1 MSAKDKRKKVISDHF
16 YTADHTSSADSAK
29 GDLPVLLPPAPDTP
43 LSSPMLKK
51 NRGEPSLSELQEN
64 IITALTLKINQRADS
79 LEKMIITNSN
89 TIEELKTSLN
99 HLYSEIQDL
108 KEDKTKL
115 GEKYTQQQKSL
126 VSLEERIADAE
137 RYKRRWCLRLHGLSE
152 QPNEDVKA
160 KVVDICNVV
169 APESCK
175 RSFEVIDIAHRLS
188 KPQSGRIRAI
198 IALFTLRSVRDA
210 IWKNAKN
217 NEFLKQ
223 HKLHFVE
230 DLTKEEKDRRSLLW
244 PHVKKA
250 REDNRKAY
258 YVGSKA
264 FIEGIEIKL
273 NAEGQKIS

>member
-16 YTADHTSSADSAK
+16 YAADHTSSADSAK
-29 GDLPVLLPPAPDTP
+29 GDLPVILPPAPDTP
-43 LSSPMLKK
+43 LSSPMPKK

-64 IITALTLKINQRADS
+64 IITALTVKINQRADS

-99 HLYSEIQDL
+99 HLYAEIQDL

-115 GEKYTQQQKSL
+115 G
-126 VSLEERIADAE
+126 
-137 RYKRRWCLRLHGLSE
+137 
-152 QPNEDVKA
+152 
-160 KVVDICNVV
+160 
-169 APESCK
+169 
-175 RSFEVIDIAHRLS
+175 FEVIDIARRLG

-217 NEFLKQ
+217 DEFLKQ
-223 HKLHFVE
+223 HNLRFVE

-273 NAEGQKIS
+273 NAEG